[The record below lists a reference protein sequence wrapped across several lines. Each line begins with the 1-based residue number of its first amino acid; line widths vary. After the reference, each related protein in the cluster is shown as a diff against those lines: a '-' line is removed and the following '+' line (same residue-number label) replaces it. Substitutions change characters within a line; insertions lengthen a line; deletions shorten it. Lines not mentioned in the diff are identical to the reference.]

1 MALEKYRQKRDFRKT
16 PEPKG
21 APARKAA
28 RAPLSFVIQKHAA
41 SHLHYDFRLEL
52 EGVLK
57 SWAVPKG
64 PSLDPAVKRLAVHVE
79 DHPLEYGTFEG
90 IIPEGEYG
98 GGTVLLWDRGRWLPE
113 TEPKEAYRKGKLV
126 FTLDGQKLRGR
137 WHLVRQRRAGSDDG
151 DGKEQWLLMKD
162 DDAFAAAGS
171 EDAVLRD
178 EPASAATGRTLEQ
191 VAAAGDRVWHSGEKG
206 GGKAA
211 ARVLDPAGAK
221 GARRARLPER
231 LDPELATLVDEAPDG
246 DDWLHEIKFDGYRAL
261 GRMSG
266 GRARILTRSG
276 QDWTER
282 FSALARELERLP
294 VDEAVVDG
302 EIVVL
307 GAEGTSSFQAL
318 QQALSQ
324 GGGRQRDMVYYLF
337 DLLYLDGYDMRG
349 VALEERKRLLG
360 QLLPFS
366 AAGPLRASEHLLG
379 HGAVFHQEACRLGLE
394 GIISKRRDSR
404 YRGGRGRDWLK
415 VKCQREQEF
424 VIGGFTD
431 PSGSRI
437 GFGAL
442 LLGVYDDDGALRYA
456 GKVGTGFDDI
466 LLRALKKRLH
476 ELDQATS
483 SFANP
488 PRERG
493 VHWVR
498 PELVAQVAFA
508 EWTREGNIRH
518 ATFRGLRED
527 KPATEV
533 RRERTHEA
541 GAEAEAEARAEAE
554 AEDGGG
560 SGTKGKGR
568 AGDRRRHP
576 PPQPQPLPRSV
587 RLSHPE
593 RVLYPG
599 LGLTKLDLARY
610 YESVSALMVPL
621 IAHRPLMLVRCP
633 SGTEGPCFFQKHAND
648 QVPAS
653 VARVTIPEKEQ
664 AVEYMYVTSLG
675 GILTLLNLGALELH
689 SWGSRIDLVERPD
702 RVVFD
707 LDPDPSVG
715 WAGVV
720 ELALEMKRRL
730 DALGL
735 ESFPRTT
742 GGKGVHVVVPLARRS
757 GWDEVAEFARAFAA
771 RIAEEDP
778 ARYTLNM
785 SKARRKGRIF
795 IDYLRNARGA
805 TAVESYSTRARPGA
819 PVSTPV
825 RWEEIGPRLKPD
837 QWTVAN
843 FGKRLAALG
852 GDDPWTGYLE
862 ARQAL
867 TVKIMKAV
875 GA

>member
-28 RAPLSFVIQKHAA
+28 WGPLSFVIQKHAA
-41 SHLHYDFRLEL
+41 SRLHYDFRLEL

-64 PSLDPAVKRLAVHVE
+64 PSLDPGVKRLAVHVE
-79 DHPLEYGTFEG
+79 DHPLEYGSFEG

-113 TEPKEAYRKGKLV
+113 SEPKEAYHKGKLV
-126 FTLDGQKLRGR
+126 FTLDGEKLRGR
-137 WHLVRQRRAGSDDG
+137 WHLVRSRQAGADEG
-151 DGKEQWLLMKD
+151 EGKEQWLLMKD
-162 DDAFAAAGS
+162 DDVFAAAGS
-171 EDAVLRD
+171 DDALLRD
-178 EPASAATGRTLEQ
+178 EPASAATGRTLEE
-191 VAAAGDRVWHSGEKG
+191 VAAAGDRVWRSGEKG
-206 GGKAA
+206 GGQGAGP
-211 ARVLDPAGAK
+211 VLDPAGAK

-231 LDPELATLVDEAPDG
+231 LDPELATLVDEAVDG

-261 GRMSG
+261 GWVSG

-318 QQALSQ
+318 QEALSQ
-324 GGGRQRDMVYYLF
+324 GRQRDTVYYLF
-337 DLLYLDGYDMRG
+337 DLLYLDGYDVRG
-349 VALEERKRLLG
+349 VGLEERKRLLG

-366 AAGPLRASEHLLG
+366 AAGPLRASEHVLG

-415 VKCQREQEF
+415 VKCQREQEL

-437 GFGAL
+437 AFGAL

-456 GKVGTGFDDI
+456 GKVGTGFNDV
-466 LLRALKKRLH
+466 LLRGLKKRLQK
-476 ELDQATS
+476 LGQATS
-483 SFANP
+483 PFANP

-508 EWTREGNIRH
+508 EWTKDGNIRH
-518 ATFRGLRED
+518 PTFRGLRED
-527 KPATEV
+527 KPAAEV
-533 RRERTHEA
+533 RREDIHQARSFA
-541 GAEAEAEARAEAE
+541 GLERAQAQAEGEARPRQRAAKP
-554 AEDGGG
+554 GGPKETSLEG
-560 SGTKGKGR
+560 
-568 AGDRRRHP
+568 
-576 PPQPQPLPRSV
+576 V

-599 LGLTKLDLARY
+599 QGLTKLDLARY
-610 YESVSALMVPL
+610 YESVAGLMVPL
-621 IAHRPLMLVRCP
+621 ISHRPLMLVRCP
-633 SGTEGPCFFQKHAND
+633 SGTEGQCFFQKHAND
-648 QVPAS
+648 QVPSS

-664 AVEYMYVTSLG
+664 AGEYMYVTSLG

-689 SWGSRIDLVERPD
+689 TWGARSDLVERPD
-702 RVVFD
+702 RVIFD

-757 GWDEVAEFARAFAA
+757 SWDEVAEFARAFAA

-805 TAVESYSTRARPGA
+805 TAVEAYSTRARPGA

-825 RWEEIGPRLKPD
+825 RWDEIGPRLKPD

-843 FGKRLAALG
+843 FGRRLAALG
-852 GDDPWTGYLE
+852 GDDPWEGYLE
-862 ARQAL
+862 IRQAL
-867 TVKIMKAV
+867 TGKIMKAV
-875 GA
+875 AG